1 MLYSPWGSMGR
12 ILRGNRGVSTV
23 STGVSPRVPGGNDSS
38 LGLVSLSFFN
48 YIDIQHF
55 WFLVN
60 NS

>member
-1 MLYSPWGSMGR
+1 MGR